1 MSFSLRA
8 RVLVFLLCCVF
19 LVPSAR
25 ATTVVPPTFAELVN
39 GADYVVRARVK
50 SIAYEKKERP
60 SGPPLIYTLVTLEV
74 LETIAGTPP
83 AEPVLRCLGGRDGE
97 QELRVEGVP
106 RFAVGNEDILFV
118 RGNGRNFFP
127 LYAVMHGR
135 YPVKRDAAGRE
146 YVARSNDVPLSDV
159 AEVAA
164 PMSEGNA
171 AVLQKKFKSKADAFT
186 PESFAAKIR
195 EARHAK

>member
-1 MSFSLRA
+1 MSLLLRA
-8 RVLVFLLCCVF
+8 RVLVFLLCSALLAPC
-19 LVPSAR
+19 AR

-50 SIAYEKKERP
+50 SIAYEKQERP
-60 SGPPLIYTLVTLEV
+60 NRPPLLYTQVTLEV
-74 LETIAGTPP
+74 IETIAGTPP
-83 AEPVLRCLGGRDGE
+83 AEPVLRCLGGRDGD
-97 QELRVEGVP
+97 QELRVEGAP
-106 RFAVGNEDILFV
+106 RFAVGDEDILFV
-118 RGNGRNFFP
+118 SGNGRNFFP

-164 PMSEGNA
+164 PMTEGGA
-171 AVLQKKFKSKADAFT
+171 ATLQKKMKSKADAFT

-195 EARHAK
+195 EARRAK